1 MINIFHQ
8 NNYQCEEKDQSP
20 IFKQLH
26 FHYFSKNYYSG
37 NKERNHMYSTISRVC
52 PLIILLELAEIGLTL
67 TEVLD
72 SLVEIG
78 AMLSIVNDERL
89 IR

>member
-1 MINIFHQ
+1 
-8 NNYQCEEKDQSP
+8 
-20 IFKQLH
+20 
-26 FHYFSKNYYSG
+26 
-37 NKERNHMYSTISRVC
+37 MYSTISRVC
-52 PLIILLELAEIGLTL
+52 PLIILLELAEISLTL

-78 AMLSIVNDERL
+78 AMLSIVNDESL

>member
-1 MINIFHQ
+1 
-8 NNYQCEEKDQSP
+8 
-20 IFKQLH
+20 
-26 FHYFSKNYYSG
+26 
-37 NKERNHMYSTISRVC
+37 MYSTISRVC

-89 IR
+89 IQ

>member
-1 MINIFHQ
+1 
-8 NNYQCEEKDQSP
+8 
-20 IFKQLH
+20 
-26 FHYFSKNYYSG
+26 
-37 NKERNHMYSTISRVC
+37 MYSTISRVR

-78 AMLSIVNDERL
+78 AMLSIVNDESL

>member
-1 MINIFHQ
+1 
-8 NNYQCEEKDQSP
+8 
-20 IFKQLH
+20 
-26 FHYFSKNYYSG
+26 
-37 NKERNHMYSTISRVC
+37 MYKTISIVC

-78 AMLSIVNDERL
+78 AMLIIVNDESL